1 MNSRRTP
8 DAKRIVVLAAALFVA
23 VALLAKDES
32 APAALI
38 TQLTNFQPIESPSL
52 SSNGTFAIGVSGNTV
67 VGGFYSPA
75 TISNGFTSTVSGS
88 NFTPFN
94 VPNSSTTVVS
104 GISGSKQV
112 GSYSDTAGTHGFL
125 RDGSTLT
132 KPLDY
137 PGVSPPYT
145 VATGID
151 GTNIV
156 GYVNGAAGM
165 KGFLYD
171 SSNPVTDALAWSMP
185 VIPPAGSQLDVAF
198 GISGSE
204 IVGYYLAADNHLH
217 GFMQPIQL
225 PGAGASSA
233 GGSSSIL
240 ASFNTL
246 DYPGSTSTAAY
257 GISGNNIVGDYQDS
271 KGKYFGFVYSD
282 GNWLSVDAQTFLGQS
297 SAQSGAGSGSAVTVT
312 ATKLYGISGN
322 TIVGEYL
329 DSAGINHGF
338 SVQFVPEPSTAILLA
353 LGAVLAAGA
362 LRRGRPAR
370 VKHHSLWPVS

>member
-8 DAKRIVVLAAALFVA
+8 DANRLVVLALP
-23 VALLAKDES
+23 LLAFFALSATSES

-38 TQLTNFQPIESPSL
+38 TGLTNFQPIESPSL
-52 SSNGTFAIGVSGNTV
+52 SSSGTFAVGVSGNSV

-75 TISNGFTSTVSGS
+75 TISNGFTSTVAGT

-94 VPNSSTTVVS
+94 VPNSATTVVS

-112 GSYSDTAGTHGFL
+112 GSYSDAAGTHGFL
-125 RDGSTLT
+125 QDGSTLT

-137 PGVSPPYT
+137 PAVSPPYT

-156 GYVNGAAGM
+156 GYVNGPAGM

-171 SSNPVTDALAWSMP
+171 SSKPVTDALAWSMP
-185 VIPPAGSQLDVAF
+185 VIPPAGTQLDVAF

-225 PGAGASSA
+225 PGGASSPA
-233 GGSSSIL
+233 GGSSSVL
-240 ASFNTL
+240 ASFTTL
-246 DYPGSTSTAAY
+246 DYPGGTSTAAY
-257 GISGNNIVGDYQDS
+257 GISGNIVVGDYQDS

-282 GNWLSVDAQTFLGQS
+282 GNWLSVDAQTFLPF
-297 SAQSGAGSGSAVTVT
+297 AQPGAGSASAVTVT

-329 DSAGINHGF
+329 DGAGVNHGF
-338 SVQFVPEPSTAILLA
+338 SVLFVPEPSTALLLA
-353 LGAVLAAGA
+353 LGAAVAGT
-362 LRRGRPAR
+362 LWCGRRARAKRPN
-370 VKHHSLWPVS
+370 KHASSVF